1 MLRVPCGA
9 WCVACWC
16 SRMKRPQVLHDK
28 VQAKDRLRYATVATE
43 IDEDDAA
50 RCPCP
55 ECIEQLKLAVV
66 VEADIE
72 ALADGADND
81 FARLGLGGVVIK
93 TQTERLSAELEV
105 LDESTKLL
113 EKQVTKSR
121 MFLIKQEGV
130 LAMERR
136 KKSRLQQKLSAM
148 EQAIVDAFKARMEQ
162 EKAWKERERKA
173 AAEYEKMVQEVAS
186 LRAMVE
192 EEERLLSAG
201 LVKVRACVCVC
212 VCVCA
217 PVIVAEEVLMPT

>member
-1 MLRVPCGA
+1 MER
-9 WCVACWC
+9 
-16 SRMKRPQVLHDK
+16 R
-28 VQAKDRLRYATVATE
+28 
-43 IDEDDAA
+43 I
-50 RCPCP
+50 
-55 ECIEQLKLAVV
+55 I
-66 VEADIE
+66 I
-72 ALADGADND
+72 
-81 FARLGLGGVVIK
+81 GLGGVVIK

-186 LRAMVE
+186 LRAMLE